1 MSRVLAAALG
11 KLLQAEDA
19 LPQSALTAA
28 QRRALDEWGQRTRAV
43 RVERQGRGVVYRA
56 LSSDVI
62 RQHLRA
68 LAPDPAA
75 AQDASLPARAA
86 NLARHRASKAGAHG
100 HRRDYLLLKAAPG
113 SLWHDANGRT
123 LALDRQTEAQGA
135 AVLAV
140 CGGMPAW
147 RSEGALW
154 LVENQA
160 LFERLDWLPAPAT
173 VAWYRGQVSGALLDW
188 LADAPRAG
196 TLWHFPDYDGV
207 GLQNHLRLRR
217 RLGAQ
222 VRFWLMPDWETR
234 LARFGQNALW
244 RKTAREFESAVS
256 GLETILEPDAPL
268 RRLIASMRRLALALE
283 QEAVWLPVAPQ

>member
-1 MSRVLAAALG
+1 MSRVLAAALE

-43 RVERQGRGVVYRA
+43 RVARQGRGVVYRA
-56 LSSDVI
+56 LSLDVI
-62 RQHLRA
+62 RQHLRE

-86 NLARHRASKAGAHG
+86 NLARHRATKAGAHG
-100 HRRDYLLLKAAPG
+100 HRRDYLLLKAAHG

-140 CGGMPAW
+140 GGGMPTW

-160 LFERLDWLPAPAT
+160 LFDRLDWLPTPAT

-188 LADAPRAG
+188 LEDAPRADM
-196 TLWHFPDYDGV
+196 LWHFPDYDGV
-207 GLQNHLRLRR
+207 GLQNYSRLRR

-222 VRFWLMPDWETR
+222 VRFWLMPDWEVR
-234 LARFGQNALW
+234 LQRYGNGDLW
-244 RKTAREFESAVS
+244 RKTLREFESAVNAL
-256 GLETILEPDAPL
+256 GRILEEEEAL
-268 RRLIASMRRLALALE
+268 VRLIDTMRTLGRALE
-283 QEAVWLPVAPQ
+283 QEAVWL